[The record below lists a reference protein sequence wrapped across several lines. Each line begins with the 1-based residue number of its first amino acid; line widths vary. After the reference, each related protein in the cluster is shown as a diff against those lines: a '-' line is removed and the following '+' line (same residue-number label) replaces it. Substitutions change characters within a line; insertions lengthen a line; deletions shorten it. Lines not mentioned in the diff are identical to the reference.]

1 MTNIF
6 RTIVFVMIVGFP
18 MTVLAESG
26 DGQQGGHNH
35 KMPSNM
41 KTEMMSGMTHDMTT
55 MMGNMEEMH
64 FRMKK
69 VMEKMDRS
77 AQKAE
82 MIELHQDMT
91 QVMEKMKMTRKN
103 MKHKMLGTEAKT
115 KTNLEKK
122 EHSHNH

>member
-91 QVMEKMKMTRKN
+91 QVMEKMKMMHKN
-103 MKHKMLGTEAKT
+103 MKHKMIDPEAKA
-115 KTNLEKK
+115 EKK
-122 EHSHNH
+122 EHNHNH

>member
-1 MTNIF
+1 MAH
-6 RTIVFVMIVGFP
+6 V
-18 MTVLAESG
+18 
-26 DGQQGGHNH
+26 
-35 KMPSNM
+35 
-41 KTEMMSGMTHDMTT
+41 MTT
-55 MMGNMEEMH
+55 MMDNMEKMH
-64 FRMKK
+64 FRMKT
-69 VMEKMDRS
+69 VMEEMDSS
-77 AQKAE
+77 AQKVE